1 MCWRQEFF
9 LLPAVLSWAWGHDG
23 FVLVHLLCRAGR
35 VVVGGGV
42 RLGGYGKCIMQFGFG
57 FGVK

>member
-1 MCWRQEFF
+1 MLAPGNFS
-9 LLPAVLSWAWGHDG
+9 LPAVLSWAWGHEG
-23 FVLVHLLCRAGR
+23 FVIVHFLCGAGH

-42 RLGGYGKCIMQFGFG
+42 GLGEYGICIMQFGFG